1 MLFLWTTTKLGKIW
15 IDGDAVK
22 QIIARRLPQE
32 LYVQEVSF
40 IGEKAL
46 LNIYIAAPDDWPA
59 AERAALEAKFSGLFG
74 PSGVSVQINWVN
86 VAPQDNRK
94 ATPVWMLPV
103 FWGAAAA
110 GVTALFHM
118 GLGGVLAR
126 RRALVHLLRGD
137 RLRRRVAGP
146 HRGRK
151 KADKR
156 PEGTL

>member
-32 LYVQEVSF
+32 LYVQEVSL

-118 GLGGVLAR
+118 GLGGVLWSIFFAVIGYGV
-126 RRALVHLLRGD
+126 AWLVLTED
-137 RLRRRVAGP
+137 
-146 HRGRK
+146 GRK
-151 KADKR
+151 QINALR
-156 PEGTL
+156 ELFRR

>member
-110 GVTALFHM
+110 GVT
-118 GLGGVLAR
+118 
-126 RRALVHLLRGD
+126 
-137 RLRRRVAGP
+137 RRRVADP

>member
-15 IDGDAVK
+15 IDGDAAK

-46 LNIYIAAPDDWPA
+46 LNIYIAAPE
-59 AERAALEAKFSGLFG
+59 ERPTRDRDAIEKKFASFFKPCGI
-74 PSGVSVQINWVN
+74 SVQINWVN
-86 VAPQDNRK
+86 IAPHENRK
-94 ATPVWMLPV
+94 ATPLWMLPT

-118 GLGGVLAR
+118 GLAGVLWSIFFA
-126 RRALVHLLRGD
+126 VIGYG
-137 RLRRRVAGP
+137 VAWLFLTED
-146 HRGRK
+146 GRK
-151 KADKR
+151 RINALYELFR
-156 PEGTL
+156 R